1 MKQILIVEDDSF
13 LNKMLAYNLTADGYG
28 VTSALNARTAADA
41 IRQREFDL
49 VLLDINLPDGN
60 GFELCKLIKPQHPD
74 TIVIFLTA
82 NDQESD
88 QIRGYEVGA
97 VDYITKPFV
106 LRALQRKIKAMFAM
120 LEHHKPA
127 KDIYDDGRLFLDFSE
142 QTASLN
148 GKPLTLSPMEYKM
161 LNLFRKNPRQVL
173 TRGQLLEK
181 LWDIDE
187 KYVDEHTLTTS
198 ISRIRS
204 KIESDGGAPLHQD
217 RLRHG
222 LSMDGRRG
230 KMKFQNLS
238 VKRLFGRVAMELVLS
253 MSGITIA
260 LFLVTKQ
267 IAVLLTGGALL
278 LCALVG
284 IFVLTQTF
292 GKRLSQFTADLCQTL
307 DHMIAGNEAPQR
319 PEDSET
325 QLARIG
331 HRLARLYQIMQENR
345 RRVDEERQELQ
356 TLVSDISHQVKT
368 PVSNL
373 KMATDTLLEKPMTEA
388 ERTDFIRGIRS
399 QTDKLDF
406 LFQALVK
413 TSRLETGVIQLDK
426 KLGRLFDTVAQA
438 MSGIVYAAEKKE
450 IAVSVD
456 CPEDL
461 TVSHDSKW
469 TSEALFNLLDNAVK
483 YTPAGGKIAVSVVL
497 WEMYVEIKVTDTGK
511 GISESNQAAI
521 FRRFY
526 REEEVHE
533 QQGVGIG
540 LYLAREIVTRQGGY
554 IKVVSEPGK
563 GSEFSIMLPTK

>member
-1 MKQILIVEDDSF
+1 
-13 LNKMLAYNLTADGYG
+13 
-28 VTSALNARTAADA
+28 
-41 IRQREFDL
+41 
-49 VLLDINLPDGN
+49 
-60 GFELCKLIKPQHPD
+60 
-74 TIVIFLTA
+74 
-82 NDQESD
+82 
-88 QIRGYEVGA
+88 
-97 VDYITKPFV
+97 
-106 LRALQRKIKAMFAM
+106 
-120 LEHHKPA
+120 
-127 KDIYDDGRLFLDFSE
+127 
-142 QTASLN
+142 
-148 GKPLTLSPMEYKM
+148 
-161 LNLFRKNPRQVL
+161 
-173 TRGQLLEK
+173 
-181 LWDIDE
+181 
-187 KYVDEHTLTTS
+187 
-198 ISRIRS
+198 
-204 KIESDGGAPLHQD
+204 
-217 RLRHG
+217 
-222 LSMDGRRG
+222 
-230 KMKFQNLS
+230 MKFKNLS
-238 VKRLFGRVAMELVLS
+238 VKQLFSWIMVGQAVSIIV
-253 MSGITIA
+253 ITLTI
-260 LFLVTKQ
+260 FIFTKQ
-267 IAVLLTGGALL
+267 TSVLLAGILLL
-278 LCALVG
+278 LCTF
-284 IFVLTQTF
+284 IWFVVCAQILA
-292 GKRLSQFTADLCQTL
+292 KRLVSFTSDLCRTI
-307 DHMIAGNEAPQR
+307 DSMISGNEEPMLLEEQ
-319 PEDSET
+319 ET
-325 QLARIG
+325 QFARIS
-331 HRLARLYQIMQENR
+331 HRLSRLYQIMQENR
-345 RRVDEERQELQ
+345 RRVDEERRELQ

-373 KMATDTLLEKPMTEA
+373 KMATDTLLEKPMAEA

-426 KLGRLFDTVAQA
+426 KPGRLFDTVAQA

-450 IAVSVD
+450 ISVTVD

-521 FRRFY
+521 FQRFY